1 MENQKIGFGEALCIL
16 LIVTLSHLIL
26 TLPKTIIESQGSSSI
41 LNVIYVS
48 ILAVFIIFILTK
60 LYKNFKGQDIL
71 DISSF
76 VFGRPF
82 KFILG
87 LLFIAY
93 YMFVASLL
101 IRSTSE
107 NIKTMYFQNT
117 PIPYITLFLLLAA
130 GFINKLGPRT
140 VIKCNLI
147 IAPSIIFILT
157 ILFLVSSSNFVWERI
172 FPLLGYGAKNLF
184 LTGSGNLYAFG
195 SMSFLLFIMPL
206 LKNYNGFNKIS
217 YWYVALSGLFIILT
231 ISALSL
237 TFPIEIASG
246 SSIPIYLQT
255 RQIAIGNFIQR
266 TDAFFVLIWILTIL
280 SYLSIMLAFILLIF
294 KKITNISN
302 QTVISNCFL
311 AILLGIS
318 LLYSNIIQIRFL
330 QSTIYKYA
338 VLVLVFGV
346 SITILILAN
355 IKRLIINKRKG
366 ELNIEKK

>member
-26 TLPKTIIESQGSSSI
+26 TLPKTIIETQGSASI

-48 ILAVFIIFILTK
+48 ILALFIIFIFTK

-71 DISSF
+71 DISGF
-76 VFGRPF
+76 VFGKPF

-87 LLFIAY
+87 FAFIIY

-117 PIPYITLFLLLAA
+117 PIPYITLVLLLAA
-130 GFINKLGPRT
+130 GFINKLGPKT

-147 IAPSIIFILT
+147 IVPSIIIILAL
-157 ILFLVSSSNFVWERI
+157 LFLISSNNFVFERI
-172 FPLLGYGAKNLF
+172 FPILGYGAKNLF
-184 LTGSGNLYAFG
+184 LNGAGNLYAFG
-195 SMSFLLFIMPL
+195 SISFLLFMMPL

-217 YWYVALSGLFIILT
+217 YWYVALSSLFIIIT
-231 ISALSL
+231 IAALVL

-246 SSIPIYLQT
+246 SNIPIYIQT
-255 RQIAIGNFIQR
+255 RQITIGDFIQR

-294 KKITNISN
+294 KKITNIAN
-302 QTVISNCFL
+302 QAAISNCFL

-318 LLYSNIIQIRFL
+318 LLYSNILQIRFL
-330 QSTIYKYA
+330 QSTVYRYA
-338 VLVLVFGV
+338 VLFLVFGISL
-346 SITILILAN
+346 SILVLAN
-355 IKRLIINKRKG
+355 IKRLIINKKKG
-366 ELNIEKK
+366 EINIEKK